1 MAKAVLNCGKIGGGQ
16 IAKICNNM
24 ALGIE
29 MIAVSEALTLGKKMG
44 LDPALLT

>member
-1 MAKAVLNCGKIGGGQ
+1 MGKNIANCEKPGAGS

-29 MIAVSEALTLGKKMG
+29 MIATAEAISLGN
-44 LDPALLT
+44 